1 MDSDKNNIINKNI
14 IGYIHIFLGIVKD
27 IYGYIFPQIL
37 ILDAIYLIIFACI
50 PLLWII
56 NKGECIISYY
66 SKKCENPDYQLGNE
80 PFNHSDIS
88 NLFPNKTYYTLFSN
102 ISTFVYI
109 GSLLIVNYRTRIIPD
124 YLFYITIIL
133 LLVYIYDMDLYESYY
148 TNIIFPYF
156 HGILSCCLVIIIIL
170 CIKNGIII
178 KTSTIAE

>member
-1 MDSDKNNIINKNI
+1 MDSDTNNIMNNIIHKNI
-14 IGYIHIFLGIVKD
+14 IGYIHIFLGILKD
-27 IYGYIFPQIL
+27 IYGYIFPQIS

-66 SKKCENPDYQLGNE
+66 SKKCDNPDYELGND

-88 NLFPNKTYYTLFSN
+88 DLFPNKTYYTLFSN

-109 GSLLIVNYRTRIIPD
+109 GSLLIVNYRTCIIPD

-133 LLVYIYDMDLYESYY
+133 LLIYIYDMDLFNSYY
-148 TNIIFPYF
+148 TTALFPYF
-156 HGILSCCLVIIIIL
+156 HAILGAILIIIIIL
-170 CIKNGIII
+170 SCRSMII
-178 KTSTIAE
+178 